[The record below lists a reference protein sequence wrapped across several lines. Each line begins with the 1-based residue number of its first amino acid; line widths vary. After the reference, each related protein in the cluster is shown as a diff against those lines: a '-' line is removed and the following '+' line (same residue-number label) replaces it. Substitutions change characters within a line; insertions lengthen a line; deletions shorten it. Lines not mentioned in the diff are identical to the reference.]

1 MQKPSPEALEAALG
15 VLAYLKRTR
24 DLGVTF
30 GPDERFILY
39 SDSSFGRSPRPMAG
53 HAVIHGGAALSW
65 ASKALKIVPLSSAE
79 AEAAVLSM
87 GTKDA
92 RYTKMLMAE
101 LRPHKK
107 VHTVD
112 GRCDNTAAID
122 IIKAHGL
129 TARSKHFER
138 WAAYVRDIYQR
149 GILAIKHVTTD
160 RMVADIFTKAL
171 PLDAYKRFRDALLGA
186 R

>member
-1 MQKPSPEALEAALG
+1 MLPYA
-15 VLAYLKRTR
+15 
-24 DLGVTF
+24 
-30 GPDERFILY
+30 
-39 SDSSFGRSPRPMAG
+39 
-53 HAVIHGGAALSW
+53 
-65 ASKALKIVPLSSAE
+65 
-79 AEAAVLSM
+79 
-87 GTKDA
+87 
-92 RYTKMLMAE
+92 YTKMLMAE

>member
-1 MQKPSPEALEAALG
+1 MPQERWQEGASLRGVGARVSRCLRREGRRRCKLG
-15 VLAYLKRTR
+15 
-24 DLGVTF
+24 
-30 GPDERFILY
+30 
-39 SDSSFGRSPRPMAG
+39 
-53 HAVIHGGAALSW
+53 
-65 ASKALKIVPLSSAE
+65 
-79 AEAAVLSM
+79 
-87 GTKDA
+87 
-92 RYTKMLMAE
+92 
-101 LRPHKK
+101 
-107 VHTVD
+107 